1 MSPSREVTSRD
12 AGLSATQ
19 VRMRS
24 SMALGLQLREEEL
37 AGAARLQ
44 TLDEA
49 EL

>member
-1 MSPSREVTSRD
+1 
-12 AGLSATQ
+12 
-19 VRMRS
+19 MRS
-24 SMALGLQLREEEL
+24 SVALGLQLQEEEL